1 MRFRFEAFDGAGRFV
16 AGDVDAGTEDEARR
30 LVGAR
35 GVTAY
40 AIRRGRPA
48 DILFREI
55 KLGTA
60 RGSLG
65 DRTVARLAR
74 DLGVLLQARLP
85 LDSALRILSTACDD
99 RRVKDLVLR
108 LLQGVLD
115 GATLAEAMQ
124 ALHPAFRPEYIRI
137 VQAGDSGADV
147 ATAMLDLAD
156 LLDRRVQ
163 GLAALRAATA
173 YPALLVALAVVSLW
187 IVLHLLVPAVTPIFL
202 ENGRP
207 LPSVLWALNAVRAY
221 SGPLMAALLALGG
234 AGALI
239 VVLAR
244 RRDAGRRL
252 VDGTILRIPVYGRIA
267 EARQAARVVRT
278 LATLIKA
285 GVAPIQALETA
296 STLAGNA
303 AMHDRLQRAIV
314 EIRAGLTIGD
324 AIARTNAL
332 PEVARRMIV
341 VGEES
346 GCLQEMLLRAALIL
360 ERQEQ
365 TLTSRTLAI
374 LTPAVTLFVSGLI
387 AAVILSVMG
396 AILSINDLAIQ

>member
-1 MRFRFEAFDGAGRFV
+1 MKFRFEAFDGSGQLV
-16 AGDVDAGTEDEARR
+16 IGDIEAASEDEARD
-30 LVGAR
+30 LVGTR
-35 GVTAY
+35 GVTPF
-40 AIRRGRPA
+40 AIRSQRRT
-48 DILFREI
+48 DLLFREI
-55 KLGTA
+55 RFADMQGALA
-60 RGSLG
+60 
-65 DRTVARLAR
+65 DRVVARLAR
-74 DLGVLLQARLP
+74 DLGILLQARLP
-85 LDSALRILSTACDD
+85 LDSALRILATTCDG
-99 RRVKDLVLR
+99 RPAKEVVPR

-124 ALHPAFRPEYIRI
+124 AAAPAFRPEYIRI
-137 VQAGDSGADV
+137 VQAGDTGADV
-147 ATAMLDLAD
+147 AAAMLDLAD

-163 GLAALRAATA
+163 GVAALRAAMA
-173 YPALLVALAVVSLW
+173 YPALLVVLAFVSLW

-202 ENGRP
+202 ENGKA
-207 LPSVLWALNAVRAY
+207 LPGVLWVLNGVSAY
-221 SGPLMAALLALGG
+221 SGPAA
-234 AGALI
+234 AGALALAGGLG
-239 VVLAR
+239 VAVLLAR
-244 RRDAGRRL
+244 RRETGRILIDRA
-252 VDGTILRIPVYGRIA
+252 ILRIPIYGRIT

-285 GVAPIQALETA
+285 GVAPLHALQTA

-303 AMHDRLQRAIV
+303 DMRDRLQRAV
-314 EIRAGLTIGD
+314 ADIRAGSTIGD
-324 AIARTNAL
+324 AVARTGAL

-365 TLTSRTLAI
+365 TLMGRALAV

>member
-1 MRFRFEAFDGAGRFV
+1 MKFHFEAFDGTGQLV
-16 AGDVDAGTEDEARR
+16 VGDVEAPCEGEARH
-30 LVGAR
+30 LVTAR
-35 GVTAY
+35 GVTPF
-40 AIRRGRPA
+40 AIRSGRRT
-48 DILFREI
+48 DILFRQIRFEDM
-55 KLGTA
+55 
-60 RGSLG
+60 RGALG
-65 DRTVARLAR
+65 DRVVARLAR
-74 DLGVLLQARLP
+74 DLGILLQARLP
-85 LDSALRILSTACDD
+85 LDSALRILATTCDG
-99 RRVKDLVLR
+99 RPAKDTVPR

-124 ALHPAFRPEYIRI
+124 ALAPAFRPEYIRI
-137 VQAGDSGADV
+137 VQAGDTGADM
-147 ATAMLDLAD
+147 ATALLDLAD

-173 YPALLVALAVVSLW
+173 YPALLVVLAVISLW

-202 ENGRP
+202 ENGKA
-207 LPSVLWALNAVRAY
+207 LPGVLWALNAVRAY
-221 SGPLMAALLALGG
+221 SGPATAALVALACGG
-234 AGALI
+234 AAMI
-239 VVLAR
+239 TLAR
-244 RRDAGRRL
+244 RRDGGRIA
-252 VDGTILRIPVYGRIA
+252 VDRMILRIPISGPITQ
-267 EARQAARVVRT
+267 ARQAARVVRT

-285 GVAPIQALETA
+285 GVAPLHALQTA

-303 AMHDRLQRAIV
+303 DTRDRLHRAV
-314 EIRAGLTIGD
+314 ADIRAGATIGD
-324 AIARTNAL
+324 AVARTGAL

-365 TLTSRTLAI
+365 TLMSRALAV

>member
-1 MRFRFEAFDGAGRFV
+1 MKFRFEAFDGTGQLV
-16 AGDVDAGTEDEARR
+16 VGDIEAASEDEARH
-30 LVGAR
+30 LVGTR
-35 GVTAY
+35 GVTPF
-40 AIRRGRPA
+40 AIRTGRRT
-48 DILFREI
+48 DILFRQIRLEDM
-55 KLGTA
+55 
-60 RGSLG
+60 RGALS
-65 DRTVARLAR
+65 DRVVARLAR
-74 DLGVLLQARLP
+74 DLGILLQARLP
-85 LDSALRILSTACDD
+85 LDSALRILATTCDG
-99 RRVKDLVLR
+99 RPAKEIVPR
-108 LLQGVLD
+108 LLQSVLD
-115 GATLAEAMQ
+115 GSTLAEAMQ
-124 ALHPAFRPEYIRI
+124 ALAPAFRPEYVRI
-137 VQAGDSGADV
+137 VQAGDTGADV

-163 GLAALRAATA
+163 GVAALRAATA
-173 YPALLVALAVVSLW
+173 YPALLIALAVVSLW

-202 ENGRP
+202 ENGKA
-207 LPSVLWALNAVRAY
+207 LPGVLWALNAVRAY
-221 SGPLMAALLALGG
+221 SGPAA
-234 AGALI
+234 AGALALACAVAL
-239 VVLAR
+239 VVLLVR
-244 RRDAGRRL
+244 RREGGRIATDRL
-252 VDGTILRIPVYGRIA
+252 LLRIPISGPIT

-285 GVAPIQALETA
+285 GVAPLHALQTA

-303 AMHDRLQRAIV
+303 DIRNRLNGAV
-314 EIRAGLTIGD
+314 ADIRAGATIGD
-324 AIARTNAL
+324 AVARTGAL

-365 TLTSRTLAI
+365 TLMSRALAV